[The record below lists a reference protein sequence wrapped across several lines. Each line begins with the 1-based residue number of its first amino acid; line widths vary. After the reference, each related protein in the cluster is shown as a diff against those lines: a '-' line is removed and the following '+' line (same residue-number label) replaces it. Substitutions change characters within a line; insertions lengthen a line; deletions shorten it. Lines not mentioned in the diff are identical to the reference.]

1 MMRRRLFLVPLIF
14 IVTGAAACTV
24 TYGGSSAAPNAQI
37 ENLPPLPSSA
47 QPVEAVVR
55 RVLPSVVSVTTDL
68 YRADQF
74 GGAQQG
80 QGVGTGFIIRSDGI
94 IVTNCHVVEGATGIT
109 VATSAK
115 HPQKYPARV
124 IGGDCQHDVAVL
136 KIDATG
142 LPTVQLGSSS
152 ALQLGE
158 GVVALGYALA
168 LDGGPTVTTGIVSS
182 LHRTIKAQD
191 PGCTTCQNGVRTYTD
206 IIQTDAAINHGNSG
220 GPLVD
225 MAGRVV
231 GMNSA
236 GVDSAQNIGF
246 AIAIDSLKSTV
257 SHAET
262 SPLAPTGYLGIDTQS
277 VTAAI
282 SLQLNL
288 SVKSGAYILATTS
301 GGPAEKAGVKQGD
314 VIVSMDSHPIAVA
327 DDLTPILLSLKPGT
341 TVSVV
346 VVSKDGSRSTLHV
359 TLGERPVPA
368 ELP

>member
-1 MMRRRLFLVPLIF
+1 MRRRLFLVPLILLAM
-14 IVTGAAACTV
+14 AATACTV
-24 TYGGSSAAPNAQI
+24 TYGDSSAAPNAQI
-37 ENLPPLPSSA
+37 ENLPPLPPSA

-68 YRADQF
+68 YRADQL
-74 GGAQQG
+74 GSAQKG
-80 QGVGTGFIIRSDGI
+80 QGVGTGFIVRSDGI
-94 IVTNCHVVEGATGIT
+94 VVTNCHVVEGATGIT
-109 VATSAK
+109 VATSAE

-124 IGGDCQHDVAVL
+124 VGGDCQRDVAVL

-152 ALQLGE
+152 TLQLGE

-191 PGCTTCQNGVRTYTD
+191 PGCTTCQNGVRSYDD

-288 SVKSGAYILATTS
+288 PVKSGAYILATTS
-301 GGPAEKAGVKQGD
+301 GGPAEKAGIKQGD
-314 VIVSMDSHPIAVA
+314 VIVSVDNHPIAVA
-327 DDLTPILLSLKPGT
+327 DDLTPILQALKPGT
-341 TVSVV
+341 VVAVV
-346 VVSKDGSRSTLHV
+346 VVSKDASRSTLHV
-359 TLGERPVPA
+359 TLGERPVPT